1 MLRNNVGGA
10 TNYALQEAIGVYS
23 DEAYTSAQKLSG
35 TDIVAANPDIDVVGE
50 TYSGQLRWRKP
61 ITQVVNTA
69 SLTDATNGSLSSFA
83 TGYLE
88 YIKTARTHGAEKV
101 NLKTLV
107 TQDDELQKFSRDLA
121 ETQAQDE
128 HNGILS
134 VLKGVAISEVLNGAG
149 QAAGGTGLGGQTFT
163 NDPTDSKYGFYVDLG
178 NNPLV
183 SASTAANM
191 GAARAESFLQAFG
204 MAYKDFE
211 PDWAYLVTS
220 PEVYASLRS
229 ANLVDQDRVQD
240 GNIEFNTIF
249 QGKFRLLQTR
259 ANQGLS
265 TAQLTKVN
273 SGSGVDIV
281 GTKTSFIVLPGAVA
295 MEHLSIENDVE
306 IERSAASYQGGGT
319 TQIWYRWGYVLHPA
333 HYTWMG
339 SKDKFVSDA
348 EYAYAVESTVAK
360 ATTDVTNGLVA
371 TTGSWV
377 RKCSSA
383 LSLGILPVFHG

>member
-319 TQIWYRWGYVLHPA
+319 TQTWYRWGYVLQPA

-348 EYAYAVESTVAK
+348 EYAYALESTVAK

>member
-1 MLRNNVGGA
+1 
-10 TNYALQEAIGVYS
+10 
-23 DEAYTSAQKLSG
+23 
-35 TDIVAANPDIDVVGE
+35 
-50 TYSGQLRWRKP
+50 
-61 ITQVVNTA
+61 
-69 SLTDATNGSLSSFA
+69 
-83 TGYLE
+83 
-88 YIKTARTHGAEKV
+88 
-101 NLKTLV
+101 
-107 TQDDELQKFSRDLA
+107 
-121 ETQAQDE
+121 
-128 HNGILS
+128 
-134 VLKGVAISEVLNGAG
+134 
-149 QAAGGTGLGGQTFT
+149 
-163 NDPTDSKYGFYVDLG
+163 
-178 NNPLV
+178 
-183 SASTAANM
+183 
-191 GAARAESFLQAFG
+191 
-204 MAYKDFE
+204 
-211 PDWAYLVTS
+211 
-220 PEVYASLRS
+220 
-229 ANLVDQDRVQD
+229 
-240 GNIEFNTIF
+240 
-249 QGKFRLLQTR
+249 LLQTR